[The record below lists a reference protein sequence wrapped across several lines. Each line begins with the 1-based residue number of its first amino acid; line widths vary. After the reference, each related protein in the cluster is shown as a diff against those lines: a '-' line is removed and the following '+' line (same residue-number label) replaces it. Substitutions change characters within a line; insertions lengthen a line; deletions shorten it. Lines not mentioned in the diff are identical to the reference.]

1 MVKRERKMKGY
12 WGEVDINGKFHP
24 YEASLGFEDGVG
36 AGDMLSEGQLY
47 YGCTDLQRKLIFL
60 A

>member
-1 MVKRERKMKGY
+1 MKGY

-24 YEASLGFEDGVG
+24 YEASHGFEDGVG

>member
-24 YEASLGFEDGVG
+24 YEARHGFEEGVG
-36 AGDMLSEGQLY
+36 AGDMLSEGQSCAMDVQTCK
-47 YGCTDLQRKLIFL
+47 GSSFS
-60 A
+60 